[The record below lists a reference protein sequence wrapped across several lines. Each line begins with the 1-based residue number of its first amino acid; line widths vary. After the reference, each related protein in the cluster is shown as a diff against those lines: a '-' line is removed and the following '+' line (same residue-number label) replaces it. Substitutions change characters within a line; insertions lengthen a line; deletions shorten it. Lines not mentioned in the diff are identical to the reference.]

1 MVSTMANAYEGLS
14 EEERERV
21 FLLAVGKHDYRSEDQ
36 NFCQG
41 FAACA
46 DDNDGSWWTTW
57 DVAQRD
63 VFFYIKMDPNDD
75 DSWQHHCRY
84 SMNTGRDEFENTIR
98 EMLTM
103 TEAISETLNEAD
115 DELAEDYLAGN
126 ETSIEQG
133 QSSQND
139 APDVQPTA
147 SSASSSS
154 SSLNIL
160 PFLMLSAAVLSWSI
174 A

>member
-1 MVSTMANAYEGLS
+1 MANAYNGLS

-21 FLLAVGKHDYRSEDQ
+21 FLLAVGKHDFRRKDQ

-46 DDNDGSWWTTW
+46 DDSDGSWWTTW

-75 DSWQHHCRY
+75 DSWQYHCRY

-115 DELAEDYLAGN
+115 DELAEGYLAGN
-126 ETSIEQG
+126 ETSIGQG

-139 APDVQPTA
+139 IPAVKPIN
-147 SSASSSS
+147 SNASSSS
-154 SSLNIL
+154 LSLNAL
-160 PFLMLSAAVLSWSI
+160 PFFMLSAAVLSWSN